1 MNDDSDLFKDV
12 ALATPS
18 NTEVG
23 TKDVIQSK
31 VSVTDIEWN
40 DYVMGHFSEKE
51 LFDGRPLCA
60 GLRRVAEL
68 LLGKIVS
75 SKPTQVFPPSNTGE
89 EIGRATGVWE
99 VIFEDMSVF
108 SDVADAWEGNTDDT
122 FCVFNTAT
130 AATRAEGRALR
141 KALRLK
147 TVAAEEM
154 TTKSIFIATPCYGG
168 MVTQEFTQSLL
179 NFLVSC
185 FQNKINCHIELA
197 GGESLIPRG
206 RNHLV
211 SKFMASDCTHLMF
224 IDADIQFDGNDILKL
239 LHHNLPVVCG
249 AYPTK
254 SLGERY
260 VINLV
265 NSEKIGFFPNTKVTE
280 VADAGTG
287 FMMISRETI
296 EKMKESYPEL
306 HYEGDFDG
314 GYQTLTGYSE
324 EEILLMRKNLYSF
337 FDTIHEP
344 NSDHYLSE
352 DYAFCKRWR
361 DIGESIFID
370 ASILLNHI
378 GKYTF
383 KGNVNN
389 IISLDSEEW
398 QAE

>member
-1 MNDDSDLFKDV
+1 MSK
-12 ALATPS
+12 
-18 NTEVG
+18 
-23 TKDVIQSK
+23 TK
-31 VSVTDIEWN
+31 
-40 DYVMGHFSEKE
+40 Y
-51 LFDGRPLCA
+51 LPL
-60 GLRRVAEL
+60 
-68 LLGKIVS
+68 
-75 SKPTQVFPPSNTGE
+75 T
-89 EIGRATGVWE
+89 
-99 VIFEDMSVF
+99 
-108 SDVADAWEGNTDDT
+108 
-122 FCVFNTAT
+122 
-130 AATRAEGRALR
+130 
-141 KALRLK
+141 
-147 TVAAEEM
+147 AEEM
-154 TTKSIFIATPCYGG
+154 STKSIFIATPCYGG

-265 NSEKIGFFPNTKVTE
+265 DSEKIGFFPNTKVTE

-324 EEILLMRKNLYSF
+324 EEISSMRKNLYSF

-344 NSDHYLSE
+344 NSNNYLSE